1 MRKLTLCAC
10 MLWFAG
16 MMYSCNRNQ
25 PTDVMSA
32 TTPNECYT
40 SVVSRDSATLRI
52 NRMNNKVRG
61 TLHLNF
67 AKKADMY
74 GEIAGSF
81 RGDTLFADYT
91 YKLGSDKET
100 FRNPAAFLLKEGK
113 LYQGYGEIV
122 TIVGQTTFKKEVPII
137 FDRGFVFE
145 PVKCN

>member
-1 MRKLTLCAC
+1 
-10 MLWFAG
+10 
-16 MMYSCNRNQ
+16 
-25 PTDVMSA
+25 MSA

-40 SVVSRDSATLRI
+40 SVVSKDSASLRI
-52 NRMNNKVRG
+52 NRVNNKVRG

-67 AKKADMY
+67 SKKADMD

-91 YKLGSDKET
+91 YKLGGGTET
-100 FRNPAAFLLKEGK
+100 FRNPAAFLLKDGK

-122 TIVGQTTFKKEVPII
+122 TIVGQTTFKKDMPII

-145 PVKCN
+145 AVNCK